1 MAIASLIAALFPQLG
16 ADAKN
21 EPVRDVG
28 IITACQKIEHY
39 EIAAYA
45 AVSNFDE
52 IIGETEQAS
61 LLERTLEEE
70 KNAEA
75 ALGGIAESANTRA
88 DRAA

>member
-1 MAIASLIAALFPQLG
+1 MRKMSRCGTLG
-16 ADAKN
+16 SSPPA
-21 EPVRDVG
+21 R
-28 IITACQKIEHY
+28 IEHY

-52 IIGETEQAS
+52 IIGQTDQAS